1 MEKKFK
7 FIMFAL
13 LILGQIVSYRYA
25 RGLKINPDFLYLI
38 LVFVCVKSGFFKSIF
53 IASTIGL
60 ITDFLSGNI
69 LGVFGFSRTI
79 AGYLLN
85 EVSMRIDLKNN
96 MFVFLMI
103 FISLSLSNLV
113 ANLFFYFIQGFPLDV
128 AMVLYQPLFTGLL
141 GLIIVISSTA
151 KKYLDVY

>member
-1 MEKKFK
+1 MEKKYK
-7 FIMFAL
+7 FIIFAL
-13 LILGQIVSYRYA
+13 LILGQIVSHRYA
-25 RGLKINPDFLYLI
+25 RGLNITPDFLFLI
-38 LVFVCVKSGFFKSIF
+38 IVYICVKSGYLKSIF
-53 IASTIGL
+53 VASAIGL

-113 ANLFFYFIQGFPLDV
+113 ASLFFYFIRGFPLD
-128 AMVLYQPLFTGLL
+128 AALIFYQPFFTGLL
-141 GLIIVISSTA
+141 GLLFVISSTA